1 MKLFP
6 EKLLTALISTAT
18 VALFSTTLVTG
29 KANPTQAQEWVG
41 NSATLIEQLEK
52 IVAPRS

>member
-6 EKLLTALISTAT
+6 EKLLTALIYTAT
-18 VALFSTTLVTG
+18 VALFSTTVVTG
-29 KANPTQAQEWVG
+29 KASPTQAQEWVG

>member
-29 KANPTQAQEWVG
+29 KANPNQAQQWVG